1 MFPERLVTDDANDA
15 RYIGQTD
22 LRYELRVPRRPPFC
36 LVVDWVAA
44 AIIAVEIVAGV
55 HFHH

>member
-1 MFPERLVTDDANDA
+1 VVASFL
-15 RYIGQTD
+15 
-22 LRYELRVPRRPPFC
+22 
-36 LVVDWVAA
+36 LVVDWTVA